1 MKKFDIA
8 KLLLALLLILG
19 TILICSA
26 IVGTERRIKKLETTL
41 NEIVENDD
49 NIEKNID
56 ALKDDYESIMDHI
69 FSQPYGYYTEEEQKI
84 IKNQIDNMGD

>member
-8 KLLLALLLILG
+8 KLLLTLLLILG

-26 IVGTERRIKKLETTL
+26 MVGTERRIKKLETTL
-41 NEIVENDD
+41 NEIVENDN

-84 IKNQIDNMGD
+84 IKNQIDNMGA

>member
-26 IVGTERRIKKLETTL
+26 MVGTERRIKKLETTL

>member
-26 IVGTERRIKKLETTL
+26 MIGTERRIKKLETTL

>member
-1 MKKFDIA
+1 MKKYDIA
-8 KLLLALLLILG
+8 KLMLALLLVLG

-26 IVGTERRIKKLETTL
+26 IIGTERRIQKLEVTL
-41 NEIVENDD
+41 NEIVENND

-56 ALKDDYESIMDHI
+56 ALKDDYESIMEHI
-69 FSQPYGYYTEEEQKI
+69 FTQPYGYYTEEEQNT

>member
-41 NEIVENDD
+41 NEIVENDN

>member
-26 IVGTERRIKKLETTL
+26 MVGTERRIKKLEITL
-41 NEIVENDD
+41 NEIVENDN

-69 FSQPYGYYTEEEQKI
+69 FSQPYRYYTEEEQKI
-84 IKNQIDNMGD
+84 IKKQIDNMGD

>member
-19 TILICSA
+19 IILICSA
-26 IVGTERRIKKLETTL
+26 MVGTERRIKKLETTL